1 VVAMKKDTYS
11 GEGTIYTYAHLE
23 QAAEHLIELSER
35 EEEGNYYTSM
45 MALVST
51 AFMLEAFLNHLGD
64 RLFPFW
70 RSLERSLS
78 PTQKLEVIASH
89 LKLKPEFGSRS
100 YQSFRKLFEFR
111 NLLAHG
117 KTQTVKNEWKDKLDK
132 TSAIEKLQAKWE
144 KLCNPQGAR
153 RCHEDAKKILH
164 QLWNK
169 AGQDG
174 DPFSIL
180 SEFISD
186 L

>member
-1 VVAMKKDTYS
+1 MKKDTYS
-11 GEGTIYTYAHLE
+11 GEATIYTYAHLE
-23 QAAEHLIELSER
+23 QAAEHLIELSEG
-35 EEEGNYYTSM
+35 EEEGNYYASM

-64 RLFPFW
+64 GLFPFW

-89 LKLKPEFGSRS
+89 LKLKPKFGSRP
-100 YQSFRKLFEFR
+100 YQSFEKLFKFR

-132 TSAIEKLQAKWE
+132 TSTIEKLQAEWE
-144 KLCNPQGAR
+144 KPCNPEEAR
-153 RCHEDAKKILH
+153 RRHEDAKEIIR
-164 QLWNK
+164 QLWGK
-169 AGQDG
+169 SGRDG
-174 DPFSIL
+174 DPFSVL

-186 L
+186 F